1 MLFFPITFKPVDV
14 KGENGRND
22 IFGRLHNLRLQT
34 IATCTKKNRP
44 QRMQA
49 YYSGRGALS
58 LRKDIRRI
66 IPGSARP
73 FREQRNTRWLSAERF
88 RCSIRTPS
96 CKHCTAT
103 PSASSATPV
112 PSRTSRVRFPRAEPV

>member
-1 MLFFPITFKPVDV
+1 MLSFRITIRFSNV

-34 IATCTKKNRP
+34 IATCTKKNHP

-66 IPGSARP
+66 IP
-73 FREQRNTRWLSAERF
+73 
-88 RCSIRTPS
+88 
-96 CKHCTAT
+96 
-103 PSASSATPV
+103 
-112 PSRTSRVRFPRAEPV
+112 